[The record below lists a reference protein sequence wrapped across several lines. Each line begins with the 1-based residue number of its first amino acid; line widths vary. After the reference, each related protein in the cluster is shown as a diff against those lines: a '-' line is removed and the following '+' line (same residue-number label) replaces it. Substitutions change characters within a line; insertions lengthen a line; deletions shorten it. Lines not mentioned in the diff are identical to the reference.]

1 MSQLSATLTA
11 DVSGYK
17 KAIQE
22 AQNVLKGFNSEESAT
37 AETLRE
43 VYDVT
48 NDQVKAYKKVTES
61 MQHAT
66 DGTKSLKQASNRLK
80 TDIERLRIQ
89 WNNLSDTAKK
99 SKFGQSMANSIR
111 SAESRLKS
119 MNEQMTAVKGATT
132 SASSSMGSLIGI
144 VGKFAPAISAGTAAL
159 QVAKDAFFASE
170 ENIDDW
176 ERAVEGAKGTYNLF
190 LDALNRGDLSYFFRN
205 MGKAKK
211 AMEDIFDLDD
221 KAGSIKQNNSV
232 AVARG
237 EAEVA
242 ELRSRLAYDPN
253 NKELQK
259 QLSAANRNLANLK
272 LDEVLTNEKSGFKKI
287 VESLDQDVPLSI
299 RESVANGLIKGGEKW
314 MEYANKQV
322 EAFEKGSGQYESRQ
336 VLTGYDNFSGMPL
349 YSQQNVE
356 KQVWELNRTNTLL
369 YKAYK
374 SLIGKES
381 AELRVQGLAQLADAE
396 RSKAAISQQTRKI
409 AGAVTRGGGSG
420 KVEGKKEDPMRLLNE
435 ALEDRFAN
443 NKVAVE
449 TPVEPKLDKERLQRA
464 LDDIKKQ
471 TENVYED
478 ISKKDLAKQALGD
491 VGSINSSLM
500 STVDTLQSFSEM
512 ENPFQV
518 FDGLIG
524 IAQNIMNV
532 CEMADSLSKTMRTL
546 AAVSKVTTMQ
556 EVSDSLTKAEAN
568 GTEAASSTVAAVA
581 NTYKVHSALPW
592 VGVAIA
598 SAMVGAM
605 IASIVASKNKVPKF
619 ANGGIISGPTL
630 GLMGE
635 YGGAVNNPEVVAPLD
650 KLRGMLADNDTQS
663 AGEVRFVIDGNTLSG
678 VLKKVNRLSSRR

>member
-48 NDQVKAYKKVTES
+48 NDQVKAFKKVTES
-61 MQHAT
+61 MQHVT
-66 DGTKSLKQASNRLK
+66 DGTKSVKQASNRLK

-99 SKFGQSMANSIR
+99 SKFGQSMAHSIR
-111 SAESRLKS
+111 SAESQLKS

-144 VGKFAPAISAGTAAL
+144 VGKFAPAISAGAAAL

-211 AMEDIFDLDD
+211 AMQDIFDLDD

-259 QLSAANRNLANLK
+259 QLATANRNLANLK

-322 EAFEKGSGQYESRQ
+322 EAFEKGTGQYESRLVQ
-336 VLTGYDNFSGMPL
+336 TGYDPNGMPL
-349 YSQQNVE
+349 YFQRNVE
-356 KQVWELNRTNTLL
+356 KQVWELNQTNTLL

-420 KVEGKKEDPMRLLNE
+420 KVKEEKADPKKLLNE

-449 TPVEPKLDKERLQRA
+449 TPVVPKLDKERLQRA

-471 TENVYED
+471 TENVYEG

-491 VGSINSSLM
+491 VGSINSSLL

-512 ENPFQV
+512 DNPFQV

-556 EVSDSLTKAEAN
+556 EVSDSLMKAEAD
-568 GTEAASSTVAAVA
+568 GTEAAASTTAAVA
-581 NTYKVHSALPW
+581 NTYEAHSALPW

-650 KLRGMLADNDTQS
+650 KLRSMLLDNDMK
-663 AGEVRFVIDGNTLSG
+663 GGNVRFEIEGRTLVG
-678 VLKKVNRLSSRR
+678 LMKKENNLSSRR

>member
-43 VYDVT
+43 VYGVT
-48 NDQVKAYKKVTES
+48 NDQVRAYKKVTES
-61 MQHAT
+61 MQHVT
-66 DGTKSLKQASNRLK
+66 DGTKSVKQASNRLR

-99 SKFGQSMANSIR
+99 SKFGQSMAHSIR
-111 SAESRLKS
+111 SAESQLKS

-144 VGKFAPAISAGTAAL
+144 VGKFAPAISAGAAAL

-176 ERAVEGAKGTYNLF
+176 GRAVEGAKGTYNLF
-190 LDALNRGDLSYFFRN
+190 LDALNRGDLTYFFRN

-211 AMEDIFDLDD
+211 AMQDIFDLDD

-259 QLSAANRNLANLK
+259 QLATANRNLANLK

-322 EAFEKGSGQYESRQ
+322 EAFEKGTGQYESRLVQ
-336 VLTGYDNFSGMPL
+336 TGYDPNGMPL
-349 YSQQNVE
+349 YFQRNVE
-356 KQVWELNRTNTLL
+356 KQVWELNKTNTLL

-420 KVEGKKEDPMRLLNE
+420 KVEEKKVDPKKLLND

-449 TPVEPKLDKERLQRA
+449 TPVVPKLDKERLQRA
-464 LDDIKKQ
+464 LNDIKKQ

-512 ENPFQV
+512 DNPFLV

-546 AAVSKVTTMQ
+546 AAVSKATTMQ
-556 EVSDSLTKAEAN
+556 EVSDSLMKAEAD
-568 GTEAASSTVAAVA
+568 GTEAAASTAAATA
-581 NTYKVHSALPW
+581 NVYKAHSAIPW

-598 SAMVGAM
+598 ATMVEAM

-619 ANGGIISGPTL
+619 ANGGIISGPTI

-650 KLRGMLADNDTQS
+650 KLRSMLLDNDMK
-663 AGEVRFVIDGNTLSG
+663 GGNVRFEIEGRTLVG
-678 VLKKVNRLSSRR
+678 LMKKENNLSSRR

>member
-48 NDQVKAYKKVTES
+48 NDQVKAFKKVTES
-61 MQHAT
+61 MQHVT
-66 DGTKSLKQASNRLK
+66 DGTKSVKQASNRLK

-99 SKFGQSMANSIR
+99 SKFGQSMAHSIR
-111 SAESRLKS
+111 SAESQLKS

-144 VGKFAPAISAGTAAL
+144 VGKFAPAISAGAAAL

-211 AMEDIFDLDD
+211 AMQDIFDLDD

-259 QLSAANRNLANLK
+259 QLATANRNLANLK

-322 EAFEKGSGQYESRQ
+322 EAFEKGTGQYESRLVQ
-336 VLTGYDNFSGMPL
+336 TGYDPNGMPL
-349 YSQQNVE
+349 YFQRNVE
-356 KQVWELNRTNTLL
+356 KQVWELNQTNTLL

-420 KVEGKKEDPMRLLNE
+420 KVKEEKADPKKLLNE

-449 TPVEPKLDKERLQRA
+449 TPVVPKLDKERLQRA

-471 TENVYED
+471 TENVYEG

-512 ENPFQV
+512 DNPFQV

-556 EVSDSLTKAEAN
+556 EVSDSLMKAEAD
-568 GTEAASSTVAAVA
+568 GTEAAASTTAAVA
-581 NTYKVHSALPW
+581 NTYEAHSALPW

-650 KLRGMLADNDTQS
+650 KLRSMLLDNDMK
-663 AGEVRFVIDGNTLSG
+663 GGNVRFEIEGRTLVG
-678 VLKKVNRLSSRR
+678 LMKKENNLSSRR

>member
-43 VYDVT
+43 VYGVT

-61 MQHAT
+61 MQHVT
-66 DGTKSLKQASNRLK
+66 DGTKSVKQASNRLR

-99 SKFGQSMANSIR
+99 SKFGQSMAHSIR
-111 SAESRLKS
+111 SAESQLKS

-144 VGKFAPAISAGTAAL
+144 VGKFAPAISAGAAAL

-170 ENIDDW
+170 KNIDDW

-211 AMEDIFDLDD
+211 AMQDIFDLDD

-259 QLSAANRNLANLK
+259 QLTTANRNLANLK

-322 EAFEKGSGQYESRQ
+322 EAFEKGTGQYESRLVQ
-336 VLTGYDNFSGMPL
+336 TGYDPNGMPL
-349 YSQQNVE
+349 YFQRNVE
-356 KQVWELNRTNTLL
+356 KQVWELNKTNTLL

-420 KVEGKKEDPMRLLNE
+420 KVEEEKADPKKLLNE

-449 TPVEPKLDKERLQRA
+449 TPVVPKLDKERLQRA

-471 TENVYED
+471 TENVYEG

-512 ENPFQV
+512 DNPFQV

-556 EVSDSLTKAEAN
+556 EVSDSLMKAEAD
-568 GTEAASSTVAAVA
+568 GTEAAASTTAAVA
-581 NTYKVHSALPW
+581 NTYKAHSALPW

-619 ANGGIISGPTL
+619 ANGGIISGPTI

-635 YGGAVNNPEVVAPLD
+635 YGGATNNPEVVAPLD
-650 KLRGMLADNDTQS
+650 KLRGMLLDNDMK
-663 AGEVRFVIDGNTLSG
+663 GGNVRFEIEGRTLVG
-678 VLKKVNRLSSRR
+678 LMKKENNLSSRR

>member
-61 MQHAT
+61 MQHVT
-66 DGTKSLKQASNRLK
+66 DGTKSVKQASNHLK

-99 SKFGQSMANSIR
+99 SKFGQSMAHSIR
-111 SAESRLKS
+111 SAESQLKS

-144 VGKFAPAISAGTAAL
+144 VGKFAPAISAGAAAL

-170 ENIDDW
+170 KNIDDW

-211 AMEDIFDLDD
+211 AMQDIFDLDD

-259 QLSAANRNLANLK
+259 QLATANRNLANLK

-322 EAFEKGSGQYESRQ
+322 EAFEKGTGQYESRLVQ
-336 VLTGYDNFSGMPL
+336 TGYDPNGMPL
-349 YSQQNVE
+349 YFQKKVE
-356 KQVWELNRTNTLL
+356 KQVWELNKTNTLL

-409 AGAVTRGGGSG
+409 AGAVTRGG
-420 KVEGKKEDPMRLLNE
+420 KVKEEKADPKKLLNE

-449 TPVEPKLDKERLQRA
+449 TPVVPKLDKERLQRA

-471 TENVYED
+471 TENVYEG

-512 ENPFQV
+512 DNPFQV

-556 EVSDSLTKAEAN
+556 EVSDSLMKAEAD
-568 GTEAASSTVAAVA
+568 GTEAAASTTAAVA
-581 NTYKVHSALPW
+581 NTYEAHSALPW

-605 IASIVASKNKVPKF
+605 IASIVASKSKVPKF
-619 ANGGIISGPTL
+619 AKGGIVSGPTL

-650 KLRGMLADNDTQS
+650 KLRSMLLDNDMK
-663 AGEVRFVIDGNTLSG
+663 GGNVRFEIEGRTLVG
-678 VLKKVNRLSSRR
+678 LMKKENNLSSRR

>member
-43 VYDVT
+43 VYGVT

-61 MQHAT
+61 MQHVT
-66 DGTKSLKQASNRLK
+66 DGTKSVKQASNRLR

-99 SKFGQSMANSIR
+99 SKFGQSMAHSIR
-111 SAESRLKS
+111 SAESQLKS

-144 VGKFAPAISAGTAAL
+144 VGKFAPAMSAGAAAL

-170 ENIDDW
+170 KNIDDW

-211 AMEDIFDLDD
+211 AMQDIFDLDD

-259 QLSAANRNLANLK
+259 QLATANRNLANLK

-322 EAFEKGSGQYESRQ
+322 EAFEKGTGQYESRLVQ
-336 VLTGYDNFSGMPL
+336 TGYDPNGMPL
-349 YSQQNVE
+349 YFRRNVE
-356 KQVWELNRTNTLL
+356 KQVWELNKTNTLL

-420 KVEGKKEDPMRLLNE
+420 KVEEEKADPKKLLNE

-449 TPVEPKLDKERLQRA
+449 TPVVPKLDKERLQRA
-464 LDDIKKQ
+464 LNDIKKQ
-471 TENVYED
+471 TENVYEG

-512 ENPFQV
+512 DNPFQV

-556 EVSDSLTKAEAN
+556 EVSDSLTKAEAD
-568 GTEAASSTVAAVA
+568 GTEAAASTTAAVA
-581 NTYKVHSALPW
+581 NTYKAHSALPW

-619 ANGGIISGPTL
+619 AKGGIVSGPTL

-650 KLRGMLADNDTQS
+650 KLRSMLLDNDMK
-663 AGEVRFVIDGNTLSG
+663 GGNVRFEIEGRTLVG
-678 VLKKVNRLSSRR
+678 LMKKENNLSSRR

>member
-66 DGTKSLKQASNRLK
+66 DGTKSIKQASNRLK

-99 SKFGQSMANSIR
+99 SKFGQSMANSIH

-144 VGKFAPAISAGTAAL
+144 VGKFAPAISAGAVAL

-170 ENIDDW
+170 KNIDDW

-190 LDALNRGDLSYFFRN
+190 LDALNRGDLTYFFRN

-211 AMEDIFDLDD
+211 AMQDIFDLDD

-259 QLSAANRNLANLK
+259 QLSTANRNLANLK
-272 LDEVLTNEKSGFKKI
+272 LEEVLTNEKSGFKKI
-287 VESLDQDVPLSI
+287 VESLDQDVSLSI

-322 EAFEKGSGQYESRQ
+322 EAFEKGTGQYESRLVQ
-336 VLTGYDNFSGMPL
+336 TGYDNLGMPL
-349 YSQQNVE
+349 YFQQKVE
-356 KQVWELNRTNTLL
+356 KQVWELNKTNTLL

-374 SLIGKES
+374 SLIDKES
-381 AELRVQGLAQLADAE
+381 SELRVQGLAQIADAE
-396 RSKAAISQQTRKI
+396 KSKAAISQQTRKI

-435 ALEDRFAN
+435 ALETRFYN
-443 NKVAVE
+443 NKIDVQA
-449 TPVEPKLDKERLQRA
+449 PVVPVLDEDRLQET
-464 LDDIKKQ
+464 LDEVKKQ
-471 TENVYED
+471 TENVYEG

-512 ENPFQV
+512 DNPFQM

-532 CEMADSLSKTMRTL
+532 CEMVDSLSKTMRIL
-546 AAVSKVTTMQ
+546 AAVSKATTMQ
-556 EVSDSLTKAEAN
+556 EVSDSLMKAEAD
-568 GTEAASSTVAAVA
+568 GTEAAASTAAATA
-581 NTYKVHSALPW
+581 NVYEAHSALPW

-605 IASIVASKNKVPKF
+605 IASIVASKSKVPKF
-619 ANGGIISGPTL
+619 ANGGIISGPTF

>member
-66 DGTKSLKQASNRLK
+66 GGTKSLKQASNRLK

-111 SAESRLKS
+111 FAESRLKS

-144 VGKFAPAISAGTAAL
+144 VGKFAPAISAGAAAL

-211 AMEDIFDLDD
+211 AMQDIFDLDD

-259 QLSAANRNLANLK
+259 QLATANRNLANLK

-322 EAFEKGSGQYESRQ
+322 EAFEKGTGQYESRLVQ
-336 VLTGYDNFSGMPL
+336 TGYDPNGMPL
-349 YSQQNVE
+349 YFRQNVE
-356 KQVWELNRTNTLL
+356 KQVWELNKTNTLL

-435 ALEDRFAN
+435 ALETRFSN
-443 NKVAVE
+443 NKIDVQA
-449 TPVEPKLDKERLQRA
+449 PVVPVLDEDRLQET
-464 LDDIKKQ
+464 LDEVKKQ
-471 TENVYED
+471 TENVYEG

-556 EVSDSLTKAEAN
+556 EVSDSLTKAEAD
-568 GTEAASSTVAAVA
+568 GTEAAASTTAAVA
-581 NTYKVHSALPW
+581 NTYKAHSALPG

-619 ANGGIISGPTL
+619 AKGGIVSGPTL

-650 KLRGMLADNDTQS
+650 KLRSMLLDNDMK
-663 AGEVRFVIDGNTLSG
+663 GGNVRFEIEGRTLVG
-678 VLKKVNRLSSRR
+678 LMKKENNLSSRR

>member
-43 VYDVT
+43 VYGVT

-61 MQHAT
+61 MQHVT
-66 DGTKSLKQASNRLK
+66 DGTKSVKQASNRLR

-99 SKFGQSMANSIR
+99 SKFGQSMAHSIR
-111 SAESRLKS
+111 SAESQLKS

-144 VGKFAPAISAGTAAL
+144 VGKFAPAISAGAAAL

-211 AMEDIFDLDD
+211 AMQDIFDLDD

-259 QLSAANRNLANLK
+259 QLATANRNLANLK

-322 EAFEKGSGQYESRQ
+322 EAFEKGTGQYESRLVQ
-336 VLTGYDNFSGMPL
+336 TGYDPNGMPL
-349 YSQQNVE
+349 YFRQNVE
-356 KQVWELNRTNTLL
+356 KQVWELNKTNTLL

-435 ALEDRFAN
+435 ALESRFSN
-443 NKVAVE
+443 NKIDVQA
-449 TPVEPKLDKERLQRA
+449 PVVPVLDEDRLQET
-464 LDDIKKQ
+464 LDEVKKQ
-471 TENVYED
+471 TENVYEG

-556 EVSDSLTKAEAN
+556 EVSDSLMKAEAD
-568 GTEAASSTVAAVA
+568 GTEAAASTAAAVA
-581 NTYKVHSALPW
+581 NTYEAHSALPW

-605 IASIVASKNKVPKF
+605 IASIVASKSKVPKF
-619 ANGGIISGPTL
+619 AKGGIISGPTL

-650 KLRGMLADNDTQS
+650 KLRGMLADNDMK
-663 AGEVRFVIDGNTLSG
+663 GGNVRFEIEGRTLVG
-678 VLKKVNRLSSRR
+678 LMKKENNLSSRR

>member
-22 AQNVLKGFNSEESAT
+22 AQNVLKVFNSEESAT

-144 VGKFAPAISAGTAAL
+144 VGKFAPAISAGAAAL

-170 ENIDDW
+170 ESIDDW

-259 QLSAANRNLANLK
+259 QLATANRNLANLK
-272 LDEVLTNEKSGFKKI
+272 LDEVLANEKSGFKKI

-322 EAFEKGSGQYESRQ
+322 DAFEKGTGQYESRLVQ
-336 VLTGYDNFSGMPL
+336 TGYDPNGMPL
-349 YSQQNVE
+349 YFQQKVE
-356 KQVWELNRTNTLL
+356 KQVWELNKTNTLL

-396 RSKAAISQQTRKI
+396 KSKAAISQQTRKI

-435 ALEDRFAN
+435 ALESRFSN
-443 NKVAVE
+443 NKIDVQA
-449 TPVEPKLDKERLQRA
+449 PVVPVLDEDRLQET
-464 LDDIKKQ
+464 LDEVKKQ
-471 TENVYED
+471 TENVYEG

-568 GTEAASSTVAAVA
+568 GAEAASSTVAAVA
-581 NTYKVHSALPW
+581 NTYKAHSALPW

-619 ANGGIISGPTL
+619 ANGGIISGPTI

-635 YGGAVNNPEVVAPLD
+635 YGGATNNPEVVAPLD
-650 KLRGMLADNDTQS
+650 KLRSMLLDNDMK
-663 AGEVRFVIDGNTLSG
+663 GGNVRFEIEGRTLVG
-678 VLKKVNRLSSRR
+678 LMKKENNLSSRR

>member
-1 MSQLSATLTA
+1 MSQLSAILTA

-99 SKFGQSMANSIR
+99 SKFGQSMAHSIR
-111 SAESRLKS
+111 SAESQLKS

-170 ENIDDW
+170 KNIDDW
-176 ERAVEGAKGTYNLF
+176 GRAVEGAKGTYNLF
-190 LDALNRGDLSYFFRN
+190 LDALNRGDLTYFFRN

-211 AMEDIFDLDD
+211 AMQDIFDLDD

-259 QLSAANRNLANLK
+259 QLATANRNLANLK
-272 LDEVLTNEKSGFKKI
+272 LDEVLANEKSGFKKI

-322 EAFEKGSGQYESRQ
+322 DAFEKGTGQYESRLVQ
-336 VLTGYDNFSGMPL
+336 TGYDPNGMPL
-349 YSQQNVE
+349 YFQQKVE
-356 KQVWELNRTNTLL
+356 KQVWELNKTNTLL

-396 RSKAAISQQTRKI
+396 KSKAAISQQTRKI

-435 ALEDRFAN
+435 ALESRFSN
-443 NKVAVE
+443 NKIDVQA
-449 TPVEPKLDKERLQRA
+449 PVVPVLDEDRLQET
-464 LDDIKKQ
+464 LDEVKKQ
-471 TENVYED
+471 TENVYEG

-568 GTEAASSTVAAVA
+568 GTEAAASTTAAVA
-581 NTYKVHSALPW
+581 NTYKAHSALPW